1 MPGCLFMSSFEYPKV
16 SLVGWVREQKSNPS
30 PRVKLGILKTLSLR
44 PQWRLATNG
53 FFCGCSL
60 SVDTQSGL
68 PQALFYSSM
77 VCSSQLVVVFYL
89 AYFSSIH
96 HFFFRPKCIFWHC
109 GIQIFCP
116 TLLGAS
122 VFMQLCF
129 FSCNH
134 THTKWRSATYTYSTE
149 QLKKEGNRRQDGQ
162 SLEAAS

>member
-96 HFFFRPKCIFWHC
+96 HFFSGLNAFFDTVEYKYFVLHFWE
-109 GIQIFCP
+109 QRY
-116 TLLGAS
+116 
-122 VFMQLCF
+122 
-129 FSCNH
+129 SCNYVFFLATIHIQNEDQQH
-134 THTKWRSATYTYSTE
+134 THTLQNNSKKKGTE
-149 QLKKEGNRRQDGQ
+149 DKMD
-162 SLEAAS
+162 SL